1 MLAKGQDLLEL
12 QFGPLLRDPVKAE
25 EIVVSFCNV
34 MLETL
39 VCSLSSVNLQESVR
53 MPGELPKPILSWWFH
68 SVSLFPGASPETC
81 LWEGLPHK
89 DI

>member
-12 QFGPLLRDPVKAE
+12 QFGPLLRDPVKAD
-25 EIVVSFCNV
+25 CNV

-53 MPGELPKPILSWWFH
+53 MPGELPRPILSRWFH
-68 SVSLFPGASPETC
+68 SVSLFPVASPGIC
-81 LWEGLPHK
+81 LWEALPHK

>member
-1 MLAKGQDLLEL
+1 MLAKGQALLEL

-25 EIVVSFCNV
+25 EIFISFCNV

-53 MPGELPKPILSWWFH
+53 MPGELPRPILSWWFH
-68 SVSLFPGASPETC
+68 SVSLFPVASPGIC
-81 LWEGLPHK
+81 LWEALPHK